1 MEHIIRQEIYKK
13 VNKVIELLD
22 ILKEVYG
29 VELFFD
35 NTTPNKYKIFDNL
48 ENEYYYQT
56 YDSVIYALLMLID
69 TISKLNMRKESD
81 K

>member
-13 VNKVIELLD
+13 VNKVIDLLD

>member
-1 MEHIIRQEIYKK
+1 MKHNINSSIYKK
-13 VNKVIELLD
+13 VDKVIELLD

-48 ENEYYYQT
+48 GNEYIYNT
-56 YDSVIYALLMLID
+56 YDSLIYGLLMLID
-69 TISKLNMRKESD
+69 NISKLNMRKESD

>member
-13 VNKVIELLD
+13 VNKVIDLLD

-69 TISKLNMRKESD
+69 TMSKLNMRKESD

>member
-13 VNKVIELLD
+13 VNKVIDLLD

-35 NTTPNKYKIFDNL
+35 NTTPNKYKVFDNL

-69 TISKLNMRKESD
+69 TISKLNIRKESD